1 MELRTRI
8 PLGGMVALI
17 AFLAGPCIAYA
28 QSLDP
33 HRLYEERCAKCHAP
47 HAGDFVHDS
56 LVHSDG
62 KVVGRKTSKEL
73 RSFLTEGHGK
83 LEAVEIDAIV
93 KHLTSIQKSGRLFH
107 NKCLICH
114 DRAVAL
120 ARSQLVI
127 RNGRLQGRYSGRDI
141 MEFLYNH
148 GRLEDKEVTTMIQVL
163 KRQLTEDQ
171 ILRSR

>member
-1 MELRTRI
+1 MI
-8 PLGGMVALI
+8 ALI
-17 AFLAGPCIAYA
+17 AILAGPCIAYA

-56 LVHSDG
+56 LVPTGG
-62 KVVGRKTSKEL
+62 KVIGRMTSKEL
-73 RSFLTEGHGK
+73 GSFLSEGHGN
-83 LEAVEIDAIV
+83 LDPLEIDAIV
-93 KHLTSIQKSGRLFH
+93 EHLTSIQKSGRLFH

-120 ARSQLVI
+120 ARAKLVI
-127 RNGRLQGRYSGRDI
+127 SNGRLQGRYSGRDI
-141 MEFLYNH
+141 EKFLSNH
-148 GRLEDKEVTTMIQVL
+148 GRLEEEEVTAMIQVL

-171 ILRSR
+171 ILKPR